1 MKGKDFDLDGVKY
14 EGQWLGDKQNGYGVE
29 MCPNDARY
37 EGQYNMGKKHGYGK
51 FYRIFTV

>member
-1 MKGKDFDLDGVKY
+1 MKGKDFDLDCVKY